1 MWLENKAFVFQCPQE
16 IPQDPP
22 KPRPS
27 SLWYPDLVSLRPPG
41 GPPARAHPQ
50 PLPGQPRGR
59 TGAGGL
65 LACPRRSTSTSMAG
79 FPACCGWG
87 APRSTGRG
95 SLTPSATLPTLL
107 QQPGRQQIHFA
118 PLEQTDRH
126 EARAP
131 SRALRSVQ
139 DVYSAFFLRCLG
151 QAAFSHLGT
160 ADRTEHHGGAGLGAQ
175 GTEVSPASGDTDC
188 RGRPS
193 TRKEERRWPHPGV
206 QGPRRQA
213 APVCIKGARPA
224 ASSLGHSQHKQP
236 ARGRE
241 PSEGHPRVAGGPPGP
256 YSPAPHGPSQGDT
269 SGQVTTSHANA
280 FPSLQYEGRGWNCH
294 PGPTTL

>member
-1 MWLENKAFVFQCPQE
+1 MPAPGGAH
-16 IPQDPP
+16 
-22 KPRPS
+22 PRPW
-27 SLWYPDLVSLRPPG
+27 LGFRLAVGGALREAQVE
-41 GPPARAHPQ
+41 GPSPPQ
-50 PLPGQPRGR
+50 PPSPPCSSSP
-59 TGAGGL
+59 AGS
-65 LACPRRSTSTSMAG
+65 RSTS
-79 FPACCGWG
+79 
-87 APRSTGRG
+87 
-95 SLTPSATLPTLL
+95 
-107 QQPGRQQIHFA
+107 
-118 PLEQTDRH
+118 PLWSRQTDRH
-126 EARAP
+126 EACAP

-193 TRKEERRWPHPGV
+193 TRKEERRWPHSGV

-280 FPSLQYEGRGWNCH
+280 FPSLQYEGRGWNRH